1 MARWLKAEFLQYS
14 HAGGFLVLVDLLSG
28 FGVGVDGG
36 GLGFMMGVGSGE
48 GGAGLAIVVGVMSEV
63 GFGLS
68 LVWGESDRCKV
79 GGSGSI
85 SILVGDMGGVVSLLG
100 VWGSGLV
107 GGLGDVVV
115 SSGVEVGG
123 R

>member
-14 HAGGFLVLVDLLSG
+14 LAGGFFVLVDLLSG

-48 GGAGLAIVVGVMSEV
+48 GRAGLTNGVGVMSEV

-68 LVWGESDRCKV
+68 LVWGESDSCKV

-85 SILVGDMGGVVSLLG
+85 SILVGDRHGRRGVCPWCMGKWVSWWLG
-100 VWGSGLV
+100 
-107 GGLGDVVV
+107 
-115 SSGVEVGG
+115 
-123 R
+123 